1 MTARMVIAAAA
12 TVAALGLAVALYAA
26 AGTGEAVRVAFLPSV
41 SHAIPIVG
49 TERAT
54 FAAALDPLRVEAR
67 VLESGTQAVQSLL
80 SGNLELAYVGP
91 GPAVNAFVRSS
102 DGNVVILSG
111 AASGGVSLVAR
122 AGSGISGIA
131 DLDGMRVAVPQVA
144 NSQDVSL
151 RHHLAGAGLVPADRG
166 GTVQVIAVAG
176 PEMVTLVSREF
187 IDAAWVAEPWATLII
202 ESAGAVRVLEE
213 SSLWPESRFSS
224 VVLVAR
230 ADYVREMPEAVSS
243 WIQAHEETTMWIAAN
258 PGPARE
264 AYASFA
270 EGEAL
275 AALPADVLEESFSR
289 VEITTDAL
297 EPSIAEFAERA
308 ASLGYLGRSPPEISG
323 IFYGGAA
330 AQGG

>member
-1 MTARMVIAAAA
+1 MTTRMVIAAVA

-26 AGTGEAVRVAFLPSV
+26 AGTEEAVRVAFLPSV

-187 IDAAWVAEPWATLII
+187 IDAAWVAEPWATLIV

-243 WIQAHEETTMWIAAN
+243 WIQAHEETAMWIAAN

-275 AALPADVLEESFSR
+275 AALPAGVLEESFSR